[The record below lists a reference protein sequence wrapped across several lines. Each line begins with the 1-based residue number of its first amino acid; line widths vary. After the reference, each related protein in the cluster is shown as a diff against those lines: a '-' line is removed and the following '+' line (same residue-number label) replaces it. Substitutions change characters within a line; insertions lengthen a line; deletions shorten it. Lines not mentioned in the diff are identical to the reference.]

1 MSGEVSRGGY
11 HTTLSSLFLVPAQAH
26 FQDMYYDSTHSSPSS
41 SSSSSSSELLLAFS
55 PIITS
60 PFSQT
65 NKRPETELVRWFGY
79 IIFIIFYR
87 WWLLFSYF
95 LRQIN
100 RDDNIMQARRG
111 DLGACSRACLFVV
124 WYACLL
130 AIKWM
135 DGWMDRAC

>member
-1 MSGEVSRGGY
+1 MIRHCLPY
-11 HTTLSSLFLVPAQAH
+11 SLFRHKHTFKTCITTALIHHHQ
-26 FQDMYYDSTHSSPSS
+26 SSSS

-65 NKRPETELVRWFGY
+65 NKRPRIDLVRWFGY

-111 DLGACSRACLFVV
+111 DLGACSRAYLFVV

-130 AIKWM
+130 AINWM
-135 DGWMDRAC
+135 VNGWIALVRLR